1 MSNINLVNNGFPL
14 AKISL
19 RRGER
24 IKIEN
29 GSMVYKSMGINLKT
43 RLNASGSNGLTRF
56 IKATARA
63 AVSGESTFVT
73 EAIADNDGLIA
84 IAPTM
89 PGHIAIL
96 QCGKKQYCIND
107 GAFLALTGGAEYKM
121 KSQGFGKAMFGGTGG
136 FFVMET
142 SGEGELLINSFGTL
156 EKIDL
161 NNDAITIDN
170 EHVVAWDNTLNY
182 DIKADSGFFESI
194 GTGEGLVNVFHGT
207 GSIYVQ
213 SMNLQNF
220 VKTIQPHIDFPKG

>member
-63 AVSGESTFVT
+63 AVSGENTFVT
-73 EAIADNDGLIA
+73 EAIADSDGLIA

-107 GAFLALTGGAEYKM
+107 GAFLALKV
-121 KSQGFGKAMFGGTGG
+121 KVLVKLCL
-136 FFVMET
+136 V
-142 SGEGELLINSFGTL
+142 ELEVSL
-156 EKIDL
+156 
-161 NNDAITIDN
+161 
-170 EHVVAWDNTLNY
+170 
-182 DIKADSGFFESI
+182 
-194 GTGEGLVNVFHGT
+194 
-207 GSIYVQ
+207 
-213 SMNLQNF
+213 
-220 VKTIQPHIDFPKG
+220 